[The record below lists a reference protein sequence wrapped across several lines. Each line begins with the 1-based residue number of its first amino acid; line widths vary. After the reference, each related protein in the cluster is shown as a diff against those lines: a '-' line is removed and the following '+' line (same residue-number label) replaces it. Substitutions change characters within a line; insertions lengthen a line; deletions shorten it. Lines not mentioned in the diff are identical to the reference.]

1 LWVVVGL
8 QDRAM
13 RQIILLIAVVALAG
27 CGKKTPAT
35 EPETKL
41 EPKAAANKPTHFAN
55 ATIGIQPALWKPPSS
70 STGQIIFDA
79 EKAAAE
85 KTTAEKGA
93 AIKKLADEAQANAF
107 VNILGMKF
115 VPVARTKV
123 QFCIWETRVKDYA
136 AFPAANAGED
146 GNWKTPGFKQ
156 EETHPVVNVS
166 WNDAQRFCAWLT
178 TKELAEGK
186 IKAGEKY
193 RLPTDAEWSVAVG
206 LSKEKGT
213 TPKGKSEK
221 IKNVYPWGRRYPPV
235 KEAGNYRKSLKVDS
249 YEYTSPVGRFEANSQ
264 GIHDLG
270 GNVCEWCEDWY
281 DPARKSFRVLR
292 GASFHYGSP
301 NINLSSYRSIR
312 PPNDRIYFY
321 GFRCV
326 LARE

>member
-1 LWVVVGL
+1 
-8 QDRAM
+8 M
-13 RQIILLIAVVALAG
+13 RQTILLIAAMALIG
-27 CGKKTPAT
+27 CGKKTTPA
-35 EPETKL
+35 EAETKA
-41 EPKAAANKPTHFAN
+41 EPKATEKKPIPAKPTPVEP
-55 ATIGIQPALWKPPSS
+55 TP
-70 STGQIIFDA
+70 
-79 EKAAAE
+79 AE
-85 KTTAEKGA
+85 KTA
-93 AIKKLADEAQANAF
+93 AIKKEFDEAQSKAF
-107 VNILGMKF
+107 TNSLGMTF
-115 VPVARTKV
+115 VPVPTTEV
-123 QFCIWETRVKDYA
+123 LFCIWETRVKDYA
-136 AFPAANAGED
+136 AYSAANKGVD
-146 GNWKTPGFKQ
+146 GNWKNPENIEGVVFKQ
-156 EETHPVVNVS
+156 LDTHPVVNVS